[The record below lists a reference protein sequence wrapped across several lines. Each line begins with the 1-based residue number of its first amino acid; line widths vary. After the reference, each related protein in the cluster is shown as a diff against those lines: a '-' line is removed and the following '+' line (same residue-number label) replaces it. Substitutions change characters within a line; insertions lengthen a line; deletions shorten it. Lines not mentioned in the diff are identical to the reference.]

1 MGFKSAPEAFYRR
14 GCKPI
19 VGSSQERQK
28 AERPGTCR
36 AARSRSINLLE
47 SRKAA
52 KRFVAKATP
61 EKRKEAERPTTC
73 RAARSRSINLWE
85 WRKAVK
91 RFVAKRP
98 LKTEKSGE
106 AGHAPSRAFQE
117 HKSLEWRKAVKR
129 FVAKRPL

>member
-19 VGSSQERQK
+19 VGSSEERQK
-28 AERPGTCR
+28 AERP
-36 AARSRSINLLE
+36 
-47 SRKAA
+47 
-52 KRFVAKATP
+52 AT
-61 EKRKEAERPTTC
+61 R

>member
-28 AERPGTCR
+28 AERPGTRR
-36 AARSRSINLLE
+36 AARSRSINPLE
-47 SRKAA
+47 SRQAA
-52 KRFVAKATP
+52 Q
-61 EKRKEAERPTTC
+61 
-73 RAARSRSINLWE
+73 
-85 WRKAVK
+85 

-98 LKTEKSGE
+98 LKATKSGE

-117 HKSLEWRKAVKR
+117 HKSSGIKTGCIAVCRESDPYK
-129 FVAKRPL
+129 